1 MSVSAAAVILAT
13 TPANPAII
21 SDAALLAIGFGL
33 CHFGRFDSFRLW
45 GLILKCYCSTCHSSP
60 FQASTTTNSNTSA
73 ASNDAAAADPADE
86 YSLKILVPGR
96 TIGAVIG
103 KGGASIK
110 EITESTN
117 AKVIVRPRDD
127 VGSTRSERVVDIEG
141 TVDSIAAAYESI
153 MFKVEAEA
161 K

>member
-1 MSVSAAAVILAT
+1 MDQHKT
-13 TPANPAII
+13 
-21 SDAALLAIGFGL
+21 F
-33 CHFGRFDSFRLW
+33 
-45 GLILKCYCSTCHSSP
+45 SSHYDTSL
-60 FQASTTTNSNTSA
+60 QASTTNNSNTSA
-73 ASNDAAAADPADE
+73 AGNAAAAADPTDE

-103 KGGASIK
+103 KAGASIK